1 MYTRITR
8 SGGRS
13 YLQIVEGFRS
23 DAGVRQRVVAN
34 LGRMDEI
41 APKHLDALI
50 NGLQRALGRV
60 PEAAPVPE
68 YDTAL
73 AFGDV
78 YALNELW
85 SSLGFGDA
93 IRRALRSSRRS
104 FDAEA
109 LVRAMVFN
117 RLCAP
122 DSKLGC
128 LEWLETVAIPNMPTE
143 VAHDQ
148 LLRTMDAL
156 MDHAE
161 AVESRVGA
169 TVTGS
174 ASALSFAFILR
185 IELVYQ
191 GFGQIP
197 QFVDLRVALGG
208 LFGCALGI
216 VRYHQAMVGEVA
228 LGDTCGV
235 CVEAHA
241 VERATQFVIAPRRHG
256 QNELQFTLRLTRDLA
271 ELCHVVQTEQP
282 AISHHDHALH
292 GKPFE
297 HRFEH
302 RLERLGLRH
311 IARMHG
317 MHQRQPIGRLHH
329 AQDKLARN
337 PAGLLIQSKRT
348 HILLDDRFAVH
359 TDRREIVE
367 HH

>member
-85 SSLGFGDA
+85 SSLGFRDA
-93 IRRALRSSRRS
+93 INRALRSSRRS

-128 LEWLETVAIPNMPTE
+128 LEWLETEKEPGHP
-143 VAHDQ
+143 
-148 LLRTMDAL
+148 
-156 MDHAE
+156 
-161 AVESRVGA
+161 
-169 TVTGS
+169 
-174 ASALSFAFILR
+174 
-185 IELVYQ
+185 
-191 GFGQIP
+191 
-197 QFVDLRVALGG
+197 
-208 LFGCALGI
+208 
-216 VRYHQAMVGEVA
+216 
-228 LGDTCGV
+228 
-235 CVEAHA
+235 
-241 VERATQFVIAPRRHG
+241 
-256 QNELQFTLRLTRDLA
+256 
-271 ELCHVVQTEQP
+271 
-282 AISHHDHALH
+282 
-292 GKPFE
+292 
-297 HRFEH
+297 
-302 RLERLGLRH
+302 
-311 IARMHG
+311 
-317 MHQRQPIGRLHH
+317 
-329 AQDKLARN
+329 
-337 PAGLLIQSKRT
+337 
-348 HILLDDRFAVH
+348 
-359 TDRREIVE
+359 
-367 HH
+367 